1 MVGPFTWC
9 EGGCSPLYMVRGWPW
24 SAPLHG
30 VRVAVA
36 PLHGVRVAVV
46 SPFTWCEGGR
56 GQPLYM
62 V

>member
-9 EGGCSPLYMVRGWPW
+9 EGGCGQP
-24 SAPLHG
+24 PLHG
-30 VRVAVA
+30 VRVAVVGPFTWCEGGCGQP

-46 SPFTWCEGGR
+46 SP
-56 GQPLYM
+56 LYM